1 LGDIETNDSSKWKD
15 LAEVKEKLWKM
26 LFAVNA
32 KTKNIIQHF
41 NNIVKIGAKLFN
53 KENLIFSPRHLL
65 LVTI

>member
-32 KTKNIIQHF
+32 KTKNIMQQKL
-41 NNIVKIGAKLFN
+41 NNLAQTSNSEVVK
-53 KENLIFSPRHLL
+53 
-65 LVTI
+65 T